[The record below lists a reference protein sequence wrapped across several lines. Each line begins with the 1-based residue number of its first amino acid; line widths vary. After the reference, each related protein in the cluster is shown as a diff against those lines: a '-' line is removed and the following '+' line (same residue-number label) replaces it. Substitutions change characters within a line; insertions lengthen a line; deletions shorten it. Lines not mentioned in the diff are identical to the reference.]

1 MKNNQLF
8 ILTYIILFDLNM
20 IKQICV
26 FCASSR
32 QVDLQYFN
40 ATKQIA
46 EKIAKNNIIS
56 VYGGGAVGLMGKYAD
71 SILSNGG
78 EIIGVIPR
86 FMFEIEWAHKNLTKL
101 VIVDDLHQRNQKMLE
116 GADAVI
122 ALPGG
127 CGTLEELLEV
137 LTLKRLGLFIKP
149 IIMVNIKGFYNPL
162 IEMLNLCIKEKFMS
176 KKHKEMWT
184 IIDNPAYILD
194 AINSSP
200 KWNKNSINFA
210 TM

>member
-1 MKNNQLF
+1 
-8 ILTYIILFDLNM
+8 M

-32 QVDLQYFN
+32 QVDLQYFK
-40 ATKQIA
+40 ATKDVA
-46 EKIAKNNIIS
+46 EKIATNNIIS

-71 SILSNGG
+71 TVLSNGG
-78 EIIGVIPR
+78 KIIGIIPK
-86 FMFEIEWAHKNLTKL
+86 FMVEVEWAHKNLTEL
-101 VIVDDLHQRNQKMLE
+101 VIVDDLHQRNKKMLE
-116 GADAVI
+116 GVDAVI

-127 CGTLEELLEV
+127 CGTLEELIEV
-137 LTLKRLGLFIKP
+137 ITLKRLGLFIKP
-149 IIMVNIKGFYNPL
+149 IVIVNVKEFYNPL

-176 KKHKEMWT
+176 EKHKDMWT
-184 IIDNPAYILD
+184 IIDNPIHILD

-200 KWNKNSINFA
+200 KWKEDSIKFA